1 MLPVLNSSSG
11 TSCVKRISIMDR
23 VTTMVATK
31 AEINIMAVM
40 VTIREETDPTEVE
53 VATEAVVEA
62 KAEEVTTR
70 TNKADSSNVKVVN
83 SNITSTSP
91 SKQHQACHNHQFKVL
106 QVNQAP
112 QCNPTKCS
120 NSKETFNLLPST
132 LNSSMD
138 SQAKRERPS

>member
-1 MLPVLNSSSG
+1 
-11 TSCVKRISIMDR
+11 MDK
-23 VTTMVATK
+23 VITTVATK

-40 VTIREETDPTEVE
+40 DTTREETDPTEVE

-70 TNKADSSNVKVVN
+70 TNKADSSNAKVVN

-91 SKQHQACHNHQFKVL
+91 SKLHQECHKHQFKVL
-106 QVNQAP
+106 QVFQAP
-112 QCNPTKCS
+112 QCKETKCS
-120 NSKETFNLLPST
+120 NSKEAWPTSLLLPLMLS
-132 LNSSMD
+132 SSMD

>member
-1 MLPVLNSSSG
+1 
-11 TSCVKRISIMDR
+11 
-23 VTTMVATK
+23 MVATK
-31 AEINIMAVM
+31 AEINIKAMM
-40 VTIREETDPTEVE
+40 VTTREETDPTEVE

-91 SKQHQACHNHQFKVL
+91 SKLHQACHNHQFKVL

-120 NSKETFNLLPST
+120 NSKETFSLLPSI
-132 LNSSMD
+132 LSSSMD